1 MADCRSCDASI
12 PEGANFCPDCGAPQN
27 EQAAGALE
35 SYIKRRIR
43 ELSTQELAEIRNEET
58 GEELWNRISYAVGWA
73 TIVAGLALLP
83 ALASGFLLFGGLVA
97 LPPIR
102 RGIGRTAGN
111 TPGLRPIALLY
122 LTSVGTG
129 VVLFLVT

>member
-1 MADCRSCDASI
+1 MADCRSCDAQI
-12 PEGANFCPDCGAPQN
+12 PEDANFCPDCGAPQN
-27 EQAAGALE
+27 ERAARALE

-43 ELSTQELAEIRNEET
+43 ELSPEELDEIREGET
-58 GEELWNRISYAVGWA
+58 GGRLWDRISYAVGWA
-73 TIVAGLALLP
+73 TVVAGLAMLP
-83 ALASGFLLFGGLVA
+83 AVASGFLLFGGLVS

-102 RGIGRTAGN
+102 RAIGRTAGN

-129 VVLFLVT
+129 VVLFLVA

>member
-1 MADCRSCDASI
+1 MAECRSCDASI
-12 PEGANFCPDCGAPQN
+12 PADANFCPDCGAPQN
-27 EQAAGALE
+27 ERAARALE
-35 SYIKRRIR
+35 SFLKRRIR
-43 ELSTQELAEIRNEET
+43 ELPPEEIDEIREGTT
-58 GEELWNRISYAVGWA
+58 GGTLWNRISYAVGWA

-83 ALASGFLLFGGLVA
+83 AIASGFLLFGGLVA

-102 RGIGRTAGN
+102 RAIGRTAGN

-129 VVLFLVT
+129 VVLLLVS